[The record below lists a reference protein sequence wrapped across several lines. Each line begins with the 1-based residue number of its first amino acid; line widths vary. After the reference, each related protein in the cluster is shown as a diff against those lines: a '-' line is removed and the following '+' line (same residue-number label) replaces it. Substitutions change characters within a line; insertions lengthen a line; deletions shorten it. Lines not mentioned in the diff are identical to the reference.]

1 MASVVAVLS
10 LTRVLDNARRR
21 LTIVDVQTRAT
32 RKDNYLSQ
40 AREDASRLAVRVCG
54 SLTDRWSG
62 GGDPIF
68 FAAGLGDDQSLGLAW
83 AANTPVGS
91 HS

>member
-1 MASVVAVLS
+1 MASAVAALS
-10 LTRVLDNARRR
+10 LTLVLDIARRR

-54 SLTDRWSG
+54 SLTDPWSG
-62 GGDPIF
+62 GVTLFPS
-68 FAAGLGDDQSLGLAW
+68 AGLGDDQSLGLAW